1 MQVNTE
7 NKGVKI
13 ESNISNQYNNNNS
26 ANYNIK
32 QPYII
37 AYQIRELLNLP
48 RNNNIWLNKI
58 EKECLNNNNYLLS
71 SESDSNS
78 DSDTE

>member
-13 ESNISNQYNNNNS
+13 ESNISNQYN
-26 ANYNIK
+26 
-32 QPYII
+32 
-37 AYQIRELLNLP
+37 
-48 RNNNIWLNKI
+48 NNNIWLNKI

>member
-48 RNNNIWLNKI
+48 RNNNIWLN
-58 EKECLNNNNYLLS
+58 NNNYLLS
-71 SESDSNS
+71 SKSDSNS